1 MNTVNNVLSEII
13 ADNIRN
19 GKCRVIT
26 LDELESWSSD
36 EKQASLPVRVTK
48 KIWITVKTF
57 FIKLRKVVFGW

>member
-1 MNTVNNVLSEII
+1 MNTVNNVLAEII

-19 GKCRVIT
+19 GKYHTIS
-26 LDELESWSSD
+26 LEELESWSSD
-36 EKQASLPVRVTK
+36 KRSSLPVRVVK